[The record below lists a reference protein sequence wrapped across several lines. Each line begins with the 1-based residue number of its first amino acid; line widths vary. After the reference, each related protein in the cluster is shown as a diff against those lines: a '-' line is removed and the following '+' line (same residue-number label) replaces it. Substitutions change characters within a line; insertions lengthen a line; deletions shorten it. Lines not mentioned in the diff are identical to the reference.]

1 VRELV
6 GEDGHEVVAFMLET
20 MSDAM
25 ARKADRIEAAKWL
38 ADRGFGR
45 AIQGL
50 EIDVAH
56 GGPSLDIT
64 KFSTEDLEAM
74 VGILEKYEPNVAE
87 IAASGEIP
95 LYAPPASATGQRQ
108 R

>member
-1 VRELV
+1 MRELV
-6 GEDGHEVVAFMLET
+6 GEDGHEIVEFMFET
-20 MSDAM
+20 MSDGT
-25 ARKADRIEAAKWL
+25 ARKADRLEAAKWL
-38 ADRGFGR
+38 ADRGFRR

-56 GGPSLDIT
+56 GPSLDIT
-64 KFSTEDLEAM
+64 RFSTEDLEAM

-87 IAASGEIP
+87 MAASGEIE
-95 LYAPPASATGQRQ
+95 LHAPPPRATGYRQ